1 MKSLLKIYRRY
12 ILTACL
18 IIFLLIAVNI
28 VISFAILFH
37 YLAKYNK
44 SDMVASGIEQIAATA
59 MYEETGKEHTP
70 FIPVEG
76 IELMKQNDYIFA
88 MILSPEGDVVW
99 QWQCPKELPTHYTAG
114 DIASF
119 SKWYLMDYP
128 VKEWRMDN
136 YLLVCGNEKES
147 FWKYPFIDL
156 PRDFMDNLG
165 RYAKINLSINLFI
178 ILAIIFFMGYRFYKS
193 LNPITNSIEKL
204 AEGRSVMLPE
214 KGVISELNKKLNQTS
229 FILENQQQALDKRD
243 NARTEW
249 IASVSHDIRTPL
261 SMIMGYADELASND
275 DLEVEQRKQA
285 EIIKHQSI
293 KIKTLIDDL
302 NLTSKLEYHMQPLN
316 MENFMPAPFLRNIV
330 VSYLNDGLEEKYD
343 LVLNID
349 ASMEGSYMR
358 GDKKLLTRAINNLIN
373 NCIQH
378 NEDGCHIEISAALLN
393 ETVCSFVIRDNG
405 KGIPESVAANLLNEG
420 NTSTEKEKVPH
431 IMGLRIVK
439 QIICAHEGN
448 FYISHDRHAVVMELP
463 LL

>member
-18 IIFLLIAVNI
+18 IIFLLIVVNI
-28 VISFAILFH
+28 VISFGILLH
-37 YLAKYNK
+37 YLTKYNDG
-44 SDMVASGIEQIAATA
+44 DMAMGSIRQIAATA
-59 MYEETGKEHTP
+59 IYEKTENKDTP
-70 FIPVEG
+70 MIPLEG
-76 IELMKQNDYIFA
+76 IELMEQNHYIFA
-88 MILSPEGDVVW
+88 MILSPRGDVLW
-99 QWQCPKELPTHYTAG
+99 QWQCPEVLPTHYTAG

-128 VKEWRMDN
+128 VKVWRMDD
-136 YLLVCGNEKES
+136 YLLVCGNDKES
-147 FWKYPFIDL
+147 FWKYPIEL
-156 PRDFMDNLG
+156 PRDLMDNLG
-165 RYAKINLSINLFI
+165 RYVKMNISINLFI
-178 ILAIIFFMGYRFYKS
+178 ILSIIIFMGYRFYKS

-204 AEGRSVMLPE
+204 ADGSSIILPE
-214 KGVISELNKKLNQTS
+214 KGVVSELNKKLNQTS
-229 FILENQQQALDKRD
+229 LILENQQQALNKRD

-261 SMIMGYADELASND
+261 SMIMGYADELTSNAE
-275 DLEVEQRKQA
+275 LEEEQHKQA
-285 EIIKHQSI
+285 DIIKHQSI

-316 MENFMPAPFLRNIV
+316 MEEFMLAPFLRNIV

-343 LVLNID
+343 ITLNIE
-349 ASMEGSYMR
+349 ATMECAYMH

-373 NCIQH
+373 NCMQH
-378 NEDGCHIEISAALLN
+378 NEVGCHIEISAAPLN
-393 ETVCSFVIRDNG
+393 KAVCSIVVRDNG
-405 KGIPESVAANLLNEG
+405 KGISESVVANLLKEIQ
-420 NTSTEKEKVPH
+420 EKVPH

-463 LL
+463 LKQQEEV

>member
-12 ILTACL
+12 IFTACL
-18 IIFLLIAVNI
+18 IIFLLIAANI
-28 VISFAILFH
+28 VISFGILLHSFMK
-37 YLAKYNK
+37 YSEGDLAKG
-44 SDMVASGIEQIAATA
+44 GIRQIAATF
-59 MYEETGKEHTP
+59 MYEETENGNTP
-70 FIPVEG
+70 MIPSEG
-76 IELMKQNDYIFA
+76 IELMKKNHFIFA

-99 QWQCPKELPTHYTAG
+99 QWQCPEELPIHYTVG

-128 VKEWRMDN
+128 VKEWRIDE
-136 YLLVCGNEKES
+136 YLLVCGYDKDT
-147 FWKYPFIDL
+147 FWKYPLDL
-156 PRDFMDNLG
+156 PLG
-165 RYAKINLSINLFI
+165 FINNFGTYAKFNISINLCI
-178 ILAIIFFMGYRFYKS
+178 ILAITFFMGYRFYKS

-204 AEGRSVMLPE
+204 AEGTSVILPE
-214 KGVISELNKKLNQTS
+214 KGVVSELNKKLNQTS
-229 FILENQQQALDKRD
+229 SILENQQKALNKRD

-275 DLEVEQRKQA
+275 DLDGEHRKQA

-316 MENFMPAPFLRNIV
+316 MEDFMPAPFLRNIV
-330 VSYLNDGLEEKYD
+330 VSYLNDGLEEKYNIT
-343 LVLNID
+343 LNID
-349 ASMEGSYMR
+349 SSIESTYMQ

-373 NCIQH
+373 NCMQH

-393 ETVCSFVIRDNG
+393 ETVCSFVVRDNG
-405 KGIPESVAANLLNEG
+405 KGIPESVVISLSKEIQ
-420 NTSTEKEKVPH
+420 EKFPH

-463 LL
+463 LKE